1 MVINH
6 PKTPGASNGY
16 FWRPLE
22 PTKISNPGNPGVPL
36 WLCMSWDNLRCK
48 IHGRTLWHLPCSYSI
63 DEYIYIYIIIHV
75 QNISRFMGYIYT
87 YVCVRARVY
96 IYSIYIYI
104 YICRSSLKDVI
115 ESKIV
120 YCVCTGPDP
129 TMRHIAFFIRAGQ
142 GTIAS
147 VLEGP

>member
-1 MVINH
+1 M
-6 PKTPGASNGY
+6 Y
-16 FWRPLE
+16 
-22 PTKISNPGNPGVPL
+22 KIFL
-36 WLCMSWDNLRCK
+36 DSWGTY
-48 IHGRTLWHLPCSYSI
+48 IHMC
-63 DEYIYIYIIIHV
+63 
-75 QNISRFMGYIYT
+75 
-87 YVCVRARVY
+87 VCVRVY
-96 IYSIYIYI
+96 IYIVYI

>member
-36 WLCMSWDNLRCK
+36 WLCMSWDNLRRK

-63 DEYIYIYIIIHV
+63 YEYIYILLLLLFMYKIFLDSWGTYIH
-75 QNISRFMGYIYT
+75 MC
-87 YVCVRARVY
+87 VCVRVY
-96 IYSIYIYI
+96 IYSI

>member
-1 MVINH
+1 MNV
-6 PKTPGASNGY
+6 
-16 FWRPLE
+16 
-22 PTKISNPGNPGVPL
+22 
-36 WLCMSWDNLRCK
+36 
-48 IHGRTLWHLPCSYSI
+48 
-63 DEYIYIYIIIHV
+63 YIIIIHV

-87 YVCVRARVY
+87 YVCVRA
-96 IYSIYIYI
+96 

-129 TMRHIAFFIRAGQ
+129 TMRHIAVFIRAGH

-147 VLEGP
+147 VLEGR